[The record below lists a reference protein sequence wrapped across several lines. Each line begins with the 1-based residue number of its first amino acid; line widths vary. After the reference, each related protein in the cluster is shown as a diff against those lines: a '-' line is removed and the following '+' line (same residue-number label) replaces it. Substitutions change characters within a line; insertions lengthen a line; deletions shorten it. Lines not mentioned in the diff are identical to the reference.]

1 MAISRSITRT
11 HEKAWWF
18 DEKDACGPAGTDC
31 SCKGKRRDQPHE
43 IGDAVKKKILV
54 IDVGGSNV
62 KVMISRAQRRKFMS
76 GPEMT
81 PRELVAQLKS
91 LLQGWTFDAI
101 SMGFP
106 APVRNGRIMTEPK
119 HLGAGWRRFNF
130 EKSLGKPV
138 RIINDAAI
146 QALGSYRGRR
156 MLFLGLGTGLGS
168 TLIWKNNVLPLELGD
183 LPYGSGHIIEN
194 YLGKSG
200 LKELGEKQWEAEV
213 LRAVVL
219 LKKSLIADYVVLGGG
234 SAKKLDR
241 LPEGVE
247 RGHNR
252 NAFLGGVRLWQTDP
266 HTRRPKWQIL

>member
-1 MAISRSITRT
+1 M
-11 HEKAWWF
+11 
-18 DEKDACGPAGTDC
+18 
-31 SCKGKRRDQPHE
+31 
-43 IGDAVKKKILV
+43 KKKILV

-91 LLQGWTFDAI
+91 LLRGWTFDAI

-130 EKSLGKPV
+130 EKSLGKPI

-241 LPEGVE
+241 LPKGVE

>member
-1 MAISRSITRT
+1 
-11 HEKAWWF
+11 
-18 DEKDACGPAGTDC
+18 
-31 SCKGKRRDQPHE
+31 
-43 IGDAVKKKILV
+43 VKKRILA

-62 KVMISRAQRRKFMS
+62 KVMISRERRRKFKS
-76 GPEMT
+76 GPNMT
-81 PRELVAQLKS
+81 PRELVNQLKS
-91 LLQGWTFDAI
+91 VLEDWTFDAI

-106 APVRNGRIMTEPK
+106 APVRNGSILTEPK
-119 HLGAGWRRFNF
+119 HLGPGWTRFNF

-138 RIINDAAI
+138 RIINDAAM
-146 QALGSYRGRR
+146 QALGSYHGHR

-168 TLIWKNNVLPLELGD
+168 TLIWENNVLPLELGD
-183 LPYGSGHIIEN
+183 LPYGSGDIIED

-200 LKELGEKQWEAEV
+200 LKRLGEKEWKGEV

-234 SAKKLDR
+234 SAKKLDH
-241 LPEGVE
+241 LPRGVE
-247 RGHNR
+247 LGHNR